1 MSGLEDIR
9 KELLFSVTKKDF
21 EIDWFSGT
29 GCGGQYRN
37 KHQNCCR
44 IRHKDSGAIAT
55 GQSQRDRIS
64 NIREAMENLIRIPA
78 FQSWVRQKTCEITG
92 EQAEIEDKVERAM
105 KNLKFEIKDEDG
117 KWKEVSEEEINEQVN
132 EDC

>member
-1 MSGLEDIR
+1 MR
-9 KELLFSVTKKDF
+9 ELLFSVTKDDL

-55 GQSQRDRIS
+55 GQSQRDRPS
-64 NIREAMENLIRIPA
+64 NLKEAMENLVKTPA
-78 FQSWVRQKTCEITG
+78 FQSWIKVKTSEVTG
-92 EQAEIEDKVERAM
+92 EQAEIEAKVEEAM
-105 KNLKFEIKDEDG
+105 RHLKFEVKDENG
-117 KWKEVSEEEINEQVN
+117 KWKEVNEKDIKK
-132 EDC
+132 E

>member
-1 MSGLEDIR
+1 M
-9 KELLFSVTKKDF
+9 KELLFSVTKNDL

-55 GQSQRDRIS
+55 GQSQRDRVS
-64 NIREAMENLIRIPA
+64 NLKEAMENLTKSPKFKA
-78 FQSWVRQKTCEITG
+78 WVKVRVGEVTG
-92 EQAEIEDKVERAM
+92 EKADIEAKVDRAM
-105 KNLKFEIKDEDG
+105 RHLKFEVKDESG
-117 KWKEVSEEEINEQVN
+117 NWKEVQESDILDDSD
-132 EDC
+132 ED

>member
-1 MSGLEDIR
+1 M
-9 KELLFSVTKKDF
+9 KELLFSVTKNDL

-55 GQSQRDRIS
+55 GQSQRDRVS
-64 NIREAMENLIRIPA
+64 NLKEAMENLIKSPKFKA
-78 FQSWVRQKTCEITG
+78 WVKVRVGEVTG
-92 EQAEIEDKVERAM
+92 EKADIEAKVDRAM
-105 KNLKFEIKDEDG
+105 RHLKFEVKDEAG
-117 KWKEVSEEEINEQVN
+117 NWKEVQ
-132 EDC
+132 EDDIIDDCDKDSYSQYRG

>member
-1 MSGLEDIR
+1 M
-9 KELLFSVTKKDF
+9 KELLFSVTKNDL

-55 GQSQRDRIS
+55 GQSQRDRVS
-64 NIREAMENLIRIPA
+64 NLKEAMENLTKSPKFKA
-78 FQSWVRQKTCEITG
+78 WVKVRVGEVTG
-92 EQAEIEDKVERAM
+92 EKADIEAKVDRAM
-105 KNLKFEIKDEDG
+105 KHLKFEVKDEEGD
-117 KWKEVSEEEINEQVN
+117 WKEVQ
-132 EDC
+132 EDDIIDDCDKYSCGESV

>member
-1 MSGLEDIR
+1 MSGLEDLG

-64 NIREAMENLIRIPA
+64 NLREAMENLISIPA

-92 EQAEIEDKVERAM
+92 EQAEIEEKVEKAM
-105 KNLKFEIKDEDG
+105 KNLKFEIRDENG
-117 KWKEVSEEEINEQVN
+117 KWKEVREEEINEQVN

>member
-1 MSGLEDIR
+1 MSGLEDLR

-64 NIREAMENLIRIPA
+64 NLREAMENLIRIPA

-117 KWKEVSEEEINEQVN
+117 KWKEVSEEEIDEQIN

>member
-1 MSGLEDIR
+1 M
-9 KELLFSVTKKDF
+9 KELLFSVTKNDL

-55 GQSQRDRIS
+55 GQSQRDRVS
-64 NIREAMENLIRIPA
+64 NLKEAMENLTKSPKFNA
-78 FQSWVRQKTCEITG
+78 WVKVRVGEVTG
-92 EQAEIEDKVERAM
+92 EKADIEAKVDRAM
-105 KNLKFEIKDEDG
+105 RHLKFEVKDESG
-117 KWKEVSEEEINEQVN
+117 NWKEVQESDIIDDCD
-132 EDC
+132 ED

>member
-1 MSGLEDIR
+1 M
-9 KELLFSVTKKDF
+9 KELLFSVTKNDL

-55 GQSQRDRIS
+55 GQSQRDRVS
-64 NIREAMENLIRIPA
+64 NLKEAMENLTKSPKFKA
-78 FQSWVRQKTCEITG
+78 WVKVRVGEVTG
-92 EQAEIEDKVERAM
+92 EKADIEAKVDRAM
-105 KNLKFEIKDEDG
+105 KHLKFEVKDEEGD
-117 KWKEVSEEEINEQVN
+117 WKEVQ
-132 EDC
+132 EDDIIDGCDKDS

>member
-1 MSGLEDIR
+1 M
-9 KELLFSVTKKDF
+9 KELLFSVTKNDL

-55 GQSQRDRIS
+55 GQSQRDRVS
-64 NIREAMENLIRIPA
+64 NLKEAIENLTKSPKFKA
-78 FQSWVRQKTCEITG
+78 WVKVRVGEVTG
-92 EQAEIEDKVERAM
+92 EKADIEAKVDRAM
-105 KNLKFEIKDEDG
+105 RHLKFEVKDEAG
-117 KWKEVSEEEINEQVN
+117 NWKEVQ
-132 EDC
+132 EDDIIDDYERGCNGRV

>member
-1 MSGLEDIR
+1 M
-9 KELLFSVTKKDF
+9 KELLFSVTKNDL

-55 GQSQRDRIS
+55 GQSQRDRVS
-64 NIREAMENLIRIPA
+64 NLKEAMENLTKSPKFKA
-78 FQSWVRQKTCEITG
+78 WVKVRVGEVTG
-92 EQAEIEDKVERAM
+92 EKADIEAKVDRAM
-105 KNLKFEIKDEDG
+105 RHLKFEVKDETG
-117 KWKEVSEEEINEQVN
+117 NWKEVQ
-132 EDC
+132 EDDIADDCERGCNGRV

>member
-1 MSGLEDIR
+1 MR
-9 KELLFSVTKKDF
+9 ELLFSVTKDDL

-55 GQSQRDRIS
+55 GQSQRDRPS
-64 NIREAMENLIRIPA
+64 NLKEAMENLVKTPA
-78 FQSWVRQKTCEITG
+78 FQSWVKVKTSEVTR
-92 EQAEIEDKVERAM
+92 EQAEIEAKVEEAM
-105 KNLKFEIKDEDG
+105 RHLKFEVKDESG
-117 KWKEVSEEEINEQVN
+117 KWKEVNEEDLKKE
-132 EDC
+132 

>member
-1 MSGLEDIR
+1 M
-9 KELLFSVTKKDF
+9 KELLFSVTKNDL

-55 GQSQRDRIS
+55 GQSQRDRVS
-64 NIREAMENLIRIPA
+64 NLKEAMENLTKSPKFKA
-78 FQSWVRQKTCEITG
+78 WVKVRVGEVTG
-92 EQAEIEDKVERAM
+92 EKADIEAKVDRAM
-105 KNLKFEIKDEDG
+105 RHLKFEVKDEAG
-117 KWKEVSEEEINEQVN
+117 NWKEVQ
-132 EDC
+132 EDDIVDDCDKDSYSQYRG

>member
-1 MSGLEDIR
+1 M
-9 KELLFSVTKKDF
+9 KELLFSVTKNDL

-55 GQSQRDRIS
+55 GQSQRDRVS
-64 NIREAMENLIRIPA
+64 NLKEAMENLTKSPKFKA
-78 FQSWVRQKTCEITG
+78 WVKVRVGEVTG
-92 EQAEIEDKVERAM
+92 EKADIEAKVDRAM
-105 KNLKFEIKDEDG
+105 RHLKFEVKDEAG
-117 KWKEVSEEEINEQVN
+117 NWKEVQ
-132 EDC
+132 EDDIIDDCNKDSYAQHRG

>member
-1 MSGLEDIR
+1 M
-9 KELLFSVTKKDF
+9 KELLFSVTKNDL

-55 GQSQRDRIS
+55 GQSQRDRVS
-64 NIREAMENLIRIPA
+64 NLKEAMENLTKSPKFKA
-78 FQSWVRQKTCEITG
+78 WVKVRVGEVTG
-92 EQAEIEDKVERAM
+92 EKADIEAKVDRAM
-105 KNLKFEIKDEDG
+105 RHLKFEVKDEAG
-117 KWKEVSEEEINEQVN
+117 NWKEVQ
-132 EDC
+132 EDDIIDDCDKYPCGESV